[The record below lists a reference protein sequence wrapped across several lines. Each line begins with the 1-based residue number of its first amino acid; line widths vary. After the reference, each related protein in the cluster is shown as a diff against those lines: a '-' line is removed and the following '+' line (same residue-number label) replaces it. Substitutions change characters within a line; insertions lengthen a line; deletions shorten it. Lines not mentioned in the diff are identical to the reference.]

1 MKHLHFVFN
10 VFASDDRCI
19 TAVSSPVLASETAI
33 IMQDKPN

>member
-19 TAVSSPVLASETAI
+19 PAVAAPVWASETAI